1 PARLEPAGRRRPAA
15 RGRRAG
21 RRQGAGMSD
30 VLLYVNGVTVSFDG
44 FKALNELSLVVEEG
58 ELRTIIGPNGAGKTT
73 MMDVVTGKTRPDA
86 GEVFFRGTADL
97 SRLDEAEI
105 ANLGIGRKFQRPT
118 VFENLTVSE
127 NLELSA
133 ADSRGTWRTLFAR
146 SSLDR
151 CDRIEATLGR
161 IGLAGQRG
169 SPAGALSHGQKQW
182 LEIGMLLIHDRTLL
196 LLDEPVA
203 GMTDRETEQT
213 AELILDLA
221 KDRTIIV
228 VEHDM
233 AFVRSLGA
241 RVTVLH
247 EGSVLAE
254 GSIDFVQNHPRVI
267 EVYLGR

>member
-1 PARLEPAGRRRPAA
+1 VRTAA
-15 RGRRAG
+15 STTDA
-21 RRQGAGMSD
+21 
-30 VLLYVNGVTVSFDG
+30 LLYLNGVTVSFDG
-44 FKALNELSLVVEEG
+44 FKALNDLSLVVEKG

-73 MMDVVTGKTRPDA
+73 MMDVVTGKTRPDL
-86 GEVFFRGTADL
+86 GEVFFGGSADL
-97 SRLDEAEI
+97 SRLDEAAI

-118 VFENLTVSE
+118 VFENLSVFD
-127 NLELSA
+127 NLELALA
-133 ADSRGTWRTLFAR
+133 AGRGTWTTLFSKLTA
-146 SSLDR
+146 DR
-151 CDRIEATLGR
+151 CDRIEATLAR
-161 IGLAGQRG
+161 IGLSEQSGQAAGT
-169 SPAGALSHGQKQW
+169 LSHGQKQW

-213 AELILDLA
+213 VQLIRDLA

-247 EGSVLAE
+247 EGAVLAE